1 MDICMFMVDFFFF
14 HDYLKDSDPTQQGN
28 KTVGQV
34 YYFVIGKAGELL
46 SFPAQSSDIF
56 MAFIH
61 ET

>member
-1 MDICMFMVDFFFF
+1 MFMVDFFFF

-34 YYFVIGKAGELL
+34 YYFVIGKAAGELL
-46 SFPAQSSDIF
+46 SLSSIAQSSDIF

>member
-1 MDICMFMVDFFFF
+1 MFMVDFFFF

-46 SFPAQSSDIF
+46 SLSST
-56 MAFIH
+56 
-61 ET
+61 EQ